1 MRLLVACYNV
11 QSFRA
16 GVERAV
22 HALGREKPDLVM
34 VQECGPR
41 RTLRRFAQF
50 LEMEAISS
58 HRLFTRVRNAVL
70 FRPPWR
76 LSGVDVHDLPREGR
90 TLRRGFI
97 AAHLRAH
104 GTPITAVS
112 AHLGLAPRER
122 ERHARDLTDHL
133 GGVRGPLMLGAD
145 LNEGP
150 DGPAVR
156 WIGERLFD
164 AGAQAG
170 VGARETFPAR
180 GPTAR
185 IDYVFVNQA
194 VSVIRC
200 WVASTQAAVEASDH
214 RPLLAEVEIQDR
226 EAPNDAISRYR
237 A

>member
-1 MRLLVACYNV
+1 VRLLVACYNV
-11 QSFRA
+11 QSFRG
-16 GVERAV
+16 GVDRAV
-22 HALGREKPDLVM
+22 EALGREKPDLVA

-41 RTLRRFAQF
+41 RTLRSFAQ
-50 LEMEAISS
+50 LLGMESVSS

-76 LSGVDVHDLPREGR
+76 LSSVDIHDLPRERR

-97 AAHLRAH
+97 AAHLRAQ
-104 GTPITAVS
+104 GIRLTVVS

-122 ERHARDLTDHL
+122 ERHARELTDHL
-133 GGVRGPLMLGAD
+133 GGVEGPLILGVD

-150 DGPAVR
+150 DGPASR

-164 AGAQAG
+164 AGADAG
-170 VGARETFPAR
+170 VGERETFPAR

-194 VSVIRC
+194 ASVTRS
-200 WVASTQAAVEASDH
+200 WVASAQAAVEASDH
-214 RPLLAEVEIQDR
+214 RPLLAEVEVS
-226 EAPNDAISRYR
+226 EP
-237 A
+237 